1 MDLSAHDHLI
11 LARIAA
17 RRVGKEKKDR
27 AFCRL
32 IGRDWVAFCA
42 DKLRGDPRIKAGAK
56 QYHLDPNSLRRH
68 ARLAQNWSE
77 LSDADDWAKG
87 SGFVNPY
94 EFEPQMSLALLDAF
108 RNASKAIPGHSENDS
123 NGLEQT
129 SSSGSKIDILHGD
142 ALQLLK
148 RQPDRHFNCC
158 VTSPPYWRVRDW
170 GPGAIGMEPILS
182 EYLAAVVAVFREL
195 RRVMCDDGVL
205 WIVIGDRYA
214 SRARAD

>member
-1 MDLSAHDHLI
+1 MIPGSRPAPSSI
-11 LARIAA
+11 IS
-17 RRVGKEKKDR
+17 
-27 AFCRL
+27 
-32 IGRDWVAFCA
+32 IPT
-42 DKLRGDPRIKAGAK
+42 PR
-56 QYHLDPNSLRRH
+56 Y

-214 SRARAD
+214 SRARAELSDHGRFLYHPIPAADASKTTNE